1 MLNIEKWKV
10 VLTILICV
18 LGFAYAAPNLLPKEQ
33 QEAMEKNLP
42 SWFPTKTVNL
52 GLDLRGGSHLL
63 LEVDL
68 KPVIARRMEAMET
81 EARKQL
87 RKESIGY
94 TELQSGHDGVSFKLL
109 KPQEDADAARKIA
122 RGLEQLAAVNVTADG
137 LVTVKLDEVASR
149 DLTSQILN
157 QSIEIVRRRVD
168 ETGTREPIIQRQG
181 SDRIVLQ
188 LPGVDDP
195 QHIKDLLGVMAK
207 MSFHLVDE
215 DAITT
220 GKGSAGSMKLPMSE
234 HPGQS
239 IYVKRQAVIDGDT
252 LVDAQPQI
260 DRLSGAAVSFRLNNL
275 GGKQFCDVSRANVGK
290 PFAIVLELEEGKPS
304 VISAPVIREP
314 ICGGNGQISGG
325 FDVKQATDLALLLR
339 SGALPAALTVVEE
352 RSVGPSLGSDSVA
365 SGKIA
370 SGVAFVAVAFLMMAS
385 YGLFGFFA
393 VIALGFN
400 LVLIFALLSM
410 LQATLTLPGIA
421 AIILTMGI
429 GVDANVLVYE
439 RIREEIR
446 HGRSVLSS
454 VDTGYRQALR
464 TIFDSNLTTLIVAII
479 LFSFG
484 SGPVKGFAVAMSI
497 GIITSL
503 FASIMV
509 TRLIVI
515 AWLRKTKPA
524 TLHI

>member
-10 VLTILICV
+10 ILTILICV
-18 LGFAYAAPNLLPKEQ
+18 LGIAYAIPNLLPKEQ

-63 LEVDL
+63 LEADL
-68 KPVIARRMEAMET
+68 KPVITKRMEAMLKETKERFREKKIGYVEPQSNHDGFTIKLTDPKEDT
-81 EARKQL
+81 EAA
-87 RKESIGY
+87 
-94 TELQSGHDGVSFKLL
+94 T
-109 KPQEDADAARKIA
+109 KIA
-122 RGLEQLAAVNVTADG
+122 RSVEQLAAVNVTPDG
-137 LVTVKLDEVASR
+137 IMSVKMDEVATR

-188 LPGVDDP
+188 LPGIDDP
-195 QHIKDLLGVMAK
+195 QHIKELLGVTAK

-220 GKGSAGSMKLPMSE
+220 GKAGVGSRKLPMSE

-239 IYVKRQAVIDGDT
+239 IFIKTQAVIDGER

-260 DRLSGAAVSFRLNNL
+260 DRMSGAAVSFRLDSL

-290 PFAIVLELEEGKPS
+290 PFAIVLELEKNKPN

-339 SGALPAALTVVEE
+339 SGALPAELTIVEE

-370 SGVAFVAVAFLMMAS
+370 SGVAFIAVAFLMMAS

-497 GIITSL
+497 GIVTSL

-524 TLHI
+524 TLYL

>member
-18 LGFAYAAPNLLPKEQ
+18 LGIAYCVPNLVPKEQ

-42 SWFPTKTVNL
+42 GWFPTKTVNL

-87 RKESIGY
+87 RKENIGY
-94 TELQSGHDGVSFKLL
+94 TDLQSGHDGVSFKLL

-122 RGLEQLAAVNVTADG
+122 RSLEQLAAVNVTAEG

-234 HPGQS
+234 RPGQS

-365 SGKIA
+365 SGKTA
-370 SGVAFVAVAFLMMAS
+370 AGVAFVAVALLMMAS

-393 VIALGFN
+393 VVALGFN

-484 SGPVKGFAVAMSI
+484 SGPIKGFAVAMSI

-509 TRLIVI
+509 TRLIIV

-524 TLHI
+524 TLHL